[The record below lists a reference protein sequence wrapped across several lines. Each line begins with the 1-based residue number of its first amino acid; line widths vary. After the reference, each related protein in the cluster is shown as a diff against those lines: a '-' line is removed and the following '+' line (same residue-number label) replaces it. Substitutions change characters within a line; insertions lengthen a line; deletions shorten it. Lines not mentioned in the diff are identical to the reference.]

1 MLEVVILAAGQ
12 GTRMKSKL
20 PKVLHPV
27 CGRSM
32 LGYSVLRAQEMG
44 AQKIVVVTGHGADKV
59 EQAFADSGV
68 VFARQDQQLGT
79 AHAFKMAVPH
89 LSGTSDVL
97 VLYGDTPLIRLDT
110 LQNMQKSHAE
120 SGAGMT
126 VLTAELPDAT
136 GYGRIVR
143 GADGSV
149 ERIVEEKAASPE
161 EKKIR
166 EFNSGVYLFNPRA
179 LELVNQIG
187 NSNPANEYYLTDIL
201 ELYRQEGAKVEGF
214 KIQDASELSG
224 SNDRVQLAEA
234 DLIMR
239 RRINEQHMRA
249 GVTLVDPEST
259 YIEDTVKIG
268 RDALIEP
275 GAVLKGS
282 TVLGE
287 DVRVGAYSVIESSL
301 VQDGVTIKSHTV
313 LEGAEVHSG
322 ADAGP
327 FARLRPGAVLE
338 KDVHVGNFVEV
349 KNARMLQGA
358 KAGHLSYL
366 GDATVGREV
375 NVGAGTITANYN
387 GIGKFNT
394 VIGDGAFIGSNS
406 VLVAPVEIG
415 AGAMIAAGSVVT
427 QDVPEGSLGVARGR
441 QRNIDDY
448 ARRFWE
454 QHSEKVSQ
462 KHAVLHAWLQDQ
474 KVRNS

>member
-44 AQKIVVVTGHGADKV
+44 AQKIVVVTGHGAEKV
-59 EQAFADSGV
+59 EQAFAGSGV
-68 VFARQDQQLGT
+68 VFARQDKQLGT
-79 AHAFKMAVPH
+79 AHAFLQAVPH
-89 LSGTSDVL
+89 LSGASDVL

-110 LQNMQKSHAE
+110 LQNMQQAHQS

-126 VLTAELPDAT
+126 VLTAELLDAT

-143 GADGSV
+143 GPDGTV
-149 ERIVEEKAASPE
+149 ERIVEEKAASAE
-161 EKKIR
+161 EKQIR
-166 EFNSGVYLFNPRA
+166 EFNSGVYIFNA
-179 LELVNQIG
+179 KGLELASKIG
-187 NSNPANEYYLTDIL
+187 LSQPANEYYLTDIL
-201 ELYRQEGAKVEGF
+201 ELYRQDGATVEAF

-234 DLIMR
+234 DLVMR
-239 RRINEQHMRA
+239 RRINEQHMRG

-268 RDALIEP
+268 RDTLIEP
-275 GAVLKGS
+275 GVLLKGE
-282 TVLGE
+282 TVIGE
-287 DVRVGAYSVIESSL
+287 DVRIGAYSVVQDSL

-349 KNARMLQGA
+349 KNARMLEGA

-387 GIGKFNT
+387 GIDKNHT

-406 VLVAPVEIG
+406 VLVAPIEVG
-415 AGAMIAAGSVVT
+415 KGAMIAAGSVVT
-427 QDVPEGSLGVARGR
+427 QEVPDGALGVARGR
-441 QRNIDDY
+441 QRNIEDF

-454 QHSEKVSQ
+454 QNADKVSK
-462 KHAVLHAWLQDQ
+462 KHAVLHAWLQEQ
-474 KVRNS
+474 QVKNS